1 VSDTQGPEHPFI
13 ARTVRRLSVPILL
26 FWLGL
31 AAVTNIVVP
40 QLEAVGEAHAVSMS
54 PDDAPAIRAMK
65 RVGQV
70 FHEFDSD
77 SAVMIVLEGQAPL
90 GDDAHRFYNDL
101 IQKLS
106 RDTKH
111 VEHIQDFWGDPLTA
125 AGSQSPD
132 GKAAY
137 VQVYL
142 AGHQG
147 ETLANESVN
156 AVGRIVS
163 AAPAPKGV
171 RAYVAGSAAV
181 TTDQLEFGS
190 KSARK
195 VMGVTVAVIVV
206 MLLIVFRSLVTVLL
220 TLLMVFIELPA
231 VQGVIA
237 FLGNHGIIG
246 LSTFAVQILPIL
258 AIAAGTDYAIF
269 VVGRY
274 QEARQAGED
283 REAAYYTMFRG
294 SAHVVLG
301 SGLTIAGAM
310 FCLSFTRL
318 PYFRTLGAPNAIGMF
333 TMVAGALTL
342 GPAILTLGSRF
353 GLFDPKRKIKTRGW
367 RRLGTAVVRWPVPI
381 LAATCAIALVGLL
394 ALPSFKTSYSD
405 RNYLPAITPSNIGYA
420 AAARHFSPARLN
432 PDLLLIETDHDM
444 RNPADM
450 LVVDRVAK
458 SIFQA
463 DGVARVQAIT
473 RPLGAP
479 IEHTSIPFQI
489 SMQSTTLTEN
499 MKYLKDRMGDMRSVA
514 DQMASVIDTMQRMLT
529 LMRQLADTTHD
540 VAIQTKQIVAD
551 TNDVRDRIADF
562 DDFFRPVRNYFY
574 WEKHCFDIPICW
586 ALRSIFDSLDGVDNL
601 SDDLGSLVNDTD
613 KLDTLVPQILA
624 LLPPIID
631 ATTTM
636 RTMTLTMYSTFSSLL
651 AQMDTMQQNA
661 TAMGRAFDTAK
672 NDDSFYLP
680 PEVFDNPDFKR
691 GLTMFLSPDGK
702 AARFIITHDGD
713 PATPEGISHT
723 DAIKSAARHAVKGT
737 PLEDAKIYL
746 GGTAATYNDM
756 RDGAKYDLLI
766 AGIAAACLI
775 FIIMLIITRSVI
787 AALVIIG
794 TVLLSLGSAFGLSVL
809 LWQHIL
815 GIPLHWLVIAMALI
829 ILLAVGSDYNL
840 LLVSRFK
847 EEIGVGINTGIIRAM
862 AGTGAVVTSA
872 GLVFAFTMSSF
883 VFSDL
888 RMIGQFGTTVGIGLL
903 FDTLIVR
910 SLMTPSIAALL
921 GRWFWWPQ
929 RVRSRPASDRARVV
943 ETAPIRTPYPAT
955 SK

>member
-1 VSDTQGPEHPFI
+1 VSNAHIPGRGLI
-13 ARTVRRLSVPILL
+13 ARTVRVLSVPILL

-31 AAVTNIVVP
+31 AAVTNTVVP

-54 PDDAPAIRAMK
+54 PDDAPAIQAMK
-65 RVGQV
+65 RVGRV

-90 GDDAHRFYNDL
+90 GDAAHRFYSDL
-101 IQKLS
+101 IRKLAQ
-106 RDTKH
+106 DTKH

-137 VQVYL
+137 VQVFL

-156 AVGRIVS
+156 AVRRIVS
-163 AAPAPKGV
+163 TAPAPNGIK
-171 RAYVAGSAAV
+171 AYVAGPAAV
-181 TTDQLEFGS
+181 TTDQLEFGN

-195 VMGVTVAVIVV
+195 VMGVTVAVIVL
-206 MLLIVFRSLVTVLL
+206 MLLIVYRSLVTVLL

-237 FLGNHGIIG
+237 LLGNYGVIG
-246 LSTFAVQILPIL
+246 LSTFSVQILPIL

-283 REAAYYTMFRG
+283 SEAAYYTMFRG

-318 PYFRTLGAPNAIGMF
+318 PYFHTLGAPCAIGMF
-333 TMVAGALTL
+333 TTVAGALTL

-353 GLFDPKRKIKTRGW
+353 GLFDPKRKIATRGW
-367 RRLGTAVVRWPVPI
+367 RRLGTAVVRWPAPI
-381 LAATCAIALVGLL
+381 LAATCATALVGLL
-394 ALPSFKTSYSD
+394 ALPSFKTSYND
-405 RNYLPAITPSNIGYA
+405 RNYLPATTPSNLGYA
-420 AAARHFSPARLN
+420 AADRHFSAARLN

-444 RNPADM
+444 RDPADM
-450 LVVDRVAK
+450 LVLDRIAK

-479 IEHTSIPFQI
+479 IEHTTIPFQI

-499 MKYLKDRMGDMRSVA
+499 MKYMKDRMADMRAVA
-514 DQMASVIDTMQRMLT
+514 DQMAGVINTMQRMFT
-529 LMRQLADTTHD
+529 VMRQLADTTHD
-540 VAIQTKQIVAD
+540 VDIQTRLIVAD
-551 TNDVRDRIADF
+551 TNEVRDRIGDF
-562 DDFFRPVRNYFY
+562 DDFFRPLRGYLY
-574 WEKHCFDIPICW
+574 WESHCFNIPSCW
-586 ALRSIFDSLDGVDNL
+586 GLRSIFDALDGVDKL
-601 SDDLGSLVNDTD
+601 TGDLGDLVKDTD
-613 KLDTLVPQILA
+613 KLDTQLSHVLS

-631 ATTTM
+631 ATKTM
-636 RTMTLTMYSTFSSLL
+636 RALTMTMYSSFSGLL
-651 AQMDTMQQNA
+651 EQIDAMQQNA
-661 TAMGRAFDTAK
+661 TAMGQAFDAAK

-691 GLTMFLSPDGK
+691 GLAMFLSPDGK

-723 DAIKSAARHAVKGT
+723 DEINKAARHAVKGT
-737 PLEDAKIYL
+737 PLEDAGIYL
-746 GGTAATYNDM
+746 GGTAATYKDM

-787 AALVIIG
+787 AALVIVG
-794 TVLLSLGSAFGLSVL
+794 TVLLSLGSSFGLSVL
-809 LWQHIL
+809 VWQHIL

-847 EEIGVGINTGIIRAM
+847 EEIGAGIKTGIIRAM
-862 AGTGAVVTSA
+862 GGTGAVVTAA

-888 RMIGQFGTTVGIGLL
+888 QIIGQFGTTVGIGLL

-929 RVRSRPASDRARVV
+929 RVSSSPRAQRPRVPHTVSIQTASESLRS
-943 ETAPIRTPYPAT
+943 
-955 SK
+955 

>member
-1 VSDTQGPEHPFI
+1 VI

-31 AAVTNIVVP
+31 AAVTNIFVP
-40 QLEAVGEAHAVSMS
+40 QLEVVGEAHAVSMS
-54 PDDAPAIRAMK
+54 PDAAPAIQAMQ
-65 RVGQV
+65 RVGRV
-70 FHEFDSD
+70 FGEFDTD
-77 SAVMIVLEGQAPL
+77 SALMIVLEGRGPL
-90 GDDAHRFYNDL
+90 GVAAHQFYDGL
-101 IQKLS
+101 IHKLS
-106 RDTKH
+106 QDHKH

-147 ETLANESVN
+147 ETLANESVD
-156 AVGRIVS
+156 AVRRIVS
-163 AAPAPKGV
+163 TTPPPNGIQ
-171 RAYVAGSAAV
+171 AYVAGPASV
-181 TTDQLEFGS
+181 TTDQLEFGN

-195 VMGVTVAVIVV
+195 VMGVTVGVIVL
-206 MLLIVFRSLVTVLL
+206 MLLIVYRSLGTVLL

-231 VQGVIA
+231 MQGVIA
-237 FLGNHGIIG
+237 FLGSHDVIG

-274 QEARQAGED
+274 QEARQAGQD

-310 FCLSFTRL
+310 LCLSFTRL
-318 PYFRTLGAPNAIGMF
+318 PYFQTLGVPCAIGMF

-342 GPAILTLGSRF
+342 GPAILTLGGRF
-353 GLFDPKRKIKTRGW
+353 GLFDPRRKIRTRRW
-367 RRLGTAVVRWPVPI
+367 RRVGTAVVRWPAPI
-381 LAATCAIALVGLL
+381 LAATCAMALVGLM
-394 ALPSFKTSYSD
+394 ALPSFTTSYND
-405 RNYLPAITPSNIGYA
+405 RKYLPPTTPSNIGYTA
-420 AAARHFSPARLN
+420 ADRHFSPARLN
-432 PDLLLIETDHDM
+432 PDVLLIETDHDM
-444 RNPADM
+444 RDPADM
-450 LVVDRVAK
+450 LVLDRVAK
-458 SIFQA
+458 NVFQA

-479 IEHTSIPFQI
+479 IAHTSIPFQI
-489 SMQSTTLTEN
+489 SMQGTTLAEN
-499 MKYLKDRMGDMRSVA
+499 MKYMHDRMADMRAVA
-514 DQMASVIDTMQRMLT
+514 DQMTGVIDTMQSMLT

-540 VAIQTKQIVAD
+540 VAGQTRQIVAD

-562 DDFFRPVRNYFY
+562 DDFFRPLRSYFS
-574 WEKHCFDIPICW
+574 WERHCFDIPVCW
-586 ALRSIFDSLDGVDNL
+586 ALRSVFESLDGVDKL
-601 SDDLGSLVNDTD
+601 TDDLGGLVKDTD
-613 KLDTLVPQILA
+613 KLDMLMPQLIS

-631 ATTTM
+631 ATATM
-636 RTMTLTMYSTFSSLL
+636 RTMTMTMYSTFSGLL
-651 AQMDTMQQNA
+651 DQMDAAQQNA
-661 TAMGRAFDTAK
+661 SAMGQAFDAAR

-713 PATPEGISHT
+713 PATPQGISHV
-723 DAIKSAARHAVKGT
+723 DAIKTAARHAVKGT
-737 PLEDAKIYL
+737 PLEDARILL
-746 GGTAATYNDM
+746 GGTAATYKDM
-756 RDGAKYDLLI
+756 SEAAKYDLLI

-775 FIIMLIITRSVI
+775 LAIMLIITRSVI

-794 TVLLSLGSAFGLSVL
+794 TVLLSLGSSFGLSVL
-809 LWQHIL
+809 LWQDIL

-829 ILLAVGSDYNL
+829 VLLAVGSDYNL

-847 EEIGVGINTGIIRAM
+847 EEIGAGIKTGIIRAM
-862 AGTGAVVTSA
+862 GGTGAVVTSA

-921 GRWFWWPQ
+921 GRWFWWPH
-929 RVRSRPASDRARVV
+929 RVGARPRAVRPHESENISVRAAAESV
-943 ETAPIRTPYPAT
+943 LP
-955 SK
+955 